1 MKAYEMFCQDITENE
16 LARSTSD
23 RRTYYRQLREQLRA
37 ELTGGESCELLKHLA
52 KRLDAR
58 EPVYMYLLD
67 AAVIWE
73 CYEGVIDGLR
83 FPRDIAQGMPVPLQD
98 GRRLSWND
106 VQRLSDKGT
115 LPAVQVDSELSARLK
130 ALADFAA
137 AGGKKRPGD
146 VKPDVN
152 PRARLC
158 SVEAREAVAQPA
170 PGKKGF
176 IGAVKE
182 IFTGSG
188 KDDTAKTDESVARL
202 QEQLKKQEEQ
212 IARLQNE
219 KEALSAEAEKLRAQ
233 PPAAA
238 IDPLMEMILRGK
250 MTEAVAEAGK
260 LNAQVEMKMR
270 ELQQARLSVEQLQE
284 QAKETDALLQATKA
298 QMNSLRASLYTAVE
312 EEVAVRVEIESVQ
325 TETAAR
331 QQERHAAEAR
341 LNEARAELS
350 RQNAALRTLQRK
362 LAETDEAASLTRR
375 QVDRLS

>member
-16 LARSTSD
+16 LTRSPAD
-23 RRTYYRQLREQLRA
+23 RRTYYLQLRQQLRE
-37 ELTGGESCELLKHLA
+37 ELTGGESCELLKYLA
-52 KRLDAR
+52 KRLDAKT
-58 EPVYMYLLD
+58 PTYMYLLD

-83 FPRDIAQGMPVPLQD
+83 FPRDIAQGVPVPLQD

-106 VQRLSDKGT
+106 VQRLSEKGT
-115 LPAVQVDSELSARLK
+115 LPAVQVDGELSARLK

-146 VKPDVN
+146 VKPAVN

-170 PGKKGF
+170 PGKKGI
-176 IGAVKE
+176 IGGLKDLFGGHDKE
-182 IFTGSG
+182 DEP
-188 KDDTAKTDESVARL
+188 KKDESVVRL
-202 QEQLKKQEEQ
+202 QAQLKKQEEQ
-212 IARLQNE
+212 IARLQAE
-219 KEALSAEAEKLRAQ
+219 KEALSAEADKLRAQ
-233 PPAAA
+233 PPATA
-238 IDPLMEMILRGK
+238 IDPLMELVLRGK
-250 MTEAVAEAGK
+250 MTEAVTEAGK
-260 LNAQVEMKMR
+260 INAQVEMKMR

-284 QAKETDALLQATKA
+284 QAKEADSLLQATQA
-298 QMNSLRASLYTAVE
+298 QMNALRASLYAAVE
-312 EEVAVRVEIESVQ
+312 EEVVVRSEIESVQ
-325 TETAAR
+325 AETTAR
-331 QQERHAAEAR
+331 QQERQAAEAR